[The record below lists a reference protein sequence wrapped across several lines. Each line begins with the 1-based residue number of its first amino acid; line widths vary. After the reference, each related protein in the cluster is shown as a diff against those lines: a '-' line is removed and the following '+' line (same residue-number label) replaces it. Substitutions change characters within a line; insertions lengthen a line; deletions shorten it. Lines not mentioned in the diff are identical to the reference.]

1 MPKLLLCFMKRRRTL
16 CYCFMVSL
24 HVLVFS
30 SVRAQTFTPV
40 TVTGFNQDVIAEGA
54 PSAIGTTTMALD
66 GVAQSNTVL
75 FSTAFRTFAA
85 LTYGGLPD
93 NGTLVN
99 GTSTYQLAPYNGNN
113 ALLLQRTQSGNL
125 TLSTPTQLSRIRLLA
140 CATEG
145 ASLVNIVLTF
155 TDGTT
160 TNALTN
166 YSLPDWFNGANV
178 VVQAAGRVTRGTAP
192 YTVSGQTT
200 NPRLYYIDY
209 SLSCTDKLKTLSR
222 VTITNVTTAGNN
234 APYPNAVFFGL
245 SGVGFSQTISTT
257 SVTPTGCVGNTG
269 GATIAASGTA
279 SPFNISWNTNPVQT
293 GATVSGL
300 PAGNYTAAVTDAAGC
315 VTNYPVT
322 IPFQSNLAL
331 TVHIDTTLCRGASF
345 AANTVSNGSAFSWT
359 PAAGVSNTAI
369 ANPTLTPATTTTYIV
384 TAALGTCAINKT
396 FTVTVADPATINAG
410 PDVTILAGDVTQL
423 AAGGS
428 PGTYQWTPPTA
439 LSSATTLNPLANP
452 ATTTTYIIQVTTANG
467 CKASDNVTV
476 NVVPN
481 CVKPMEAF
489 SPNGDG
495 VNDRWLITNGSA
507 CVTTAK
513 AQVFN
518 RYGNIVFESNNY
530 NNDWD
535 GTFKGKPVAD
545 GTYYYAILYTLING
559 KTVFMKGNLTI
570 LR

>member
-1 MPKLLLCFMKRRRTL
+1 MPKLICFMKRRRML
-16 CYCFMVSL
+16 FYCFMVSL

-40 TVTGFNQDVIAEGA
+40 PVTGFNQDVIAEGG
-54 PSAIGTTTMALD
+54 PSSIATTTIAMD
-66 GVAQSNTVL
+66 GNQSNTVL
-75 FSTAFRTFAA
+75 FTSAFRAFAG
-85 LTYGGLPD
+85 LTYGGIPD

-99 GTSTYQLAPYNGNN
+99 GTSTYQLAPYTGNN
-113 ALLLQRTQSGNL
+113 ALLLQRTQAGDL
-125 TLSTPTQLSRIRLLA
+125 TLSTPAQLSRIRLLA
-140 CATEG
+140 LSTEG
-145 ASLVNIVLTF
+145 ASLVNVRLTF

-166 YSLPDWFNGANV
+166 YSLPDWFNGGNV
-178 VVQAAGRVTRGTAP
+178 VMQALGRVTRGTAP
-192 YTVSGQTT
+192 YSVSGQST
-200 NPRLYYIDY
+200 NPRMYFIDY
-209 SLSCTDKLKTLSR
+209 SLNCADKLKVLSK
-222 VTITNVTTAGNN
+222 VTVTNVTTAGNN
-234 APYPNAVFFGL
+234 APFPNAVFFGL
-245 SGVGFSQTISTT
+245 SGVGFSQSISTT
-257 SVTPTGCVGNTG
+257 SITPTGCIGNTG
-269 GATIAASGTA
+269 GATIAVSGSAT
-279 SPFNISWNTNPVQT
+279 PYNISWNTNPVQT
-293 GATVSGL
+293 GTAVSGL
-300 PAGNYTAAVTDAAGC
+300 PAGTYTAAITDAAAC

-331 TVHIDTTLCRGASF
+331 TVHADTTICRGASF
-345 AANTVSNGSAFSWT
+345 ASNTVSNGSAFSWT

-369 ANPTLTPATTTTYIV
+369 ASPLLSPTATTTYIV
-384 TAALGTCAINKT
+384 TAVLGTCAVNKS

-423 AAGGS
+423 AAAGS
-428 PGTYQWTPPTA
+428 AGTYQWTPSA
-439 LSSATTLNPLANP
+439 GLSSATILNPTASP
-452 ATTTTYIIQVTTANG
+452 AQTTTYTIQVTTPNG

-495 VNDRWLITNGSA
+495 INDRWLVTNGGCA
-507 CVTTAK
+507 TTVK

-518 RYGNIVFESNNY
+518 RYGNIVFESGNY

-535 GTFKGKPVAD
+535 GKYKGKAVAD